1 MRVPRNIYLCFHLFY
16 VKSYS
21 YNKLFGITHYRMK
34 MENDLNSD
42 NSQSPEESPY
52 LKSARDVE
60 DMFNAT
66 PTRPHPDLVI
76 SQSLEVR
83 D

>member
-1 MRVPRNIYLCFHLFY
+1 MGY
-16 VKSYS
+16 
-21 YNKLFGITHYRMK
+21 YNYNNTSTILRYRMK
-34 MENDLNSD
+34 MENDLNSES
-42 NSQSPEESPY
+42 SQSPEESPY

-66 PTRPHPDLVI
+66 PTRPSADLII

-83 D
+83 SIL

>member
-1 MRVPRNIYLCFHLFY
+1 
-16 VKSYS
+16 
-21 YNKLFGITHYRMK
+21 MK